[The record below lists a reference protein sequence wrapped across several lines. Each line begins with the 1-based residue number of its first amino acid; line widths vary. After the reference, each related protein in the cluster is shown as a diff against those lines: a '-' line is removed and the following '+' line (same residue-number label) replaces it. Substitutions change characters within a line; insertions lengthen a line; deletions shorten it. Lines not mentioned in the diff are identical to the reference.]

1 MAPDGGLVESGRV
14 DGLVSVLL
22 ASYNIHFGV
31 GADGISDLERI
42 AAEVDQADI
51 ICLQEVAQYVV
62 DDTDQF
68 QGLVGTLERFGVY
81 GSTLD
86 VAGPAD
92 HLTARGR
99 FGNAVLSRWPILT
112 TRTIPLPA
120 PPLADVFDPARCAVE
135 AVIDAPDGP
144 LRVASVHLS
153 HLSPERRLGQVA
165 RLLEEFEQSPT
176 AALAWSG
183 RNALADGRPAPLV
196 PVGGIM
202 CGDFN
207 MEPGEAG
214 YELIV
219 GEWMEGVGRLTR
231 AAGLV
236 DAFANEADRTPTYV
250 GMADSA
256 DTPLVIDHIF
266 HTTDLGVEEAWVAN
280 TATGSDHL
288 PVFVR
293 L

>member
-1 MAPDGGLVESGRV
+1 M
-14 DGLVSVLL
+14 SVLV

-31 GADGISDLERI
+31 GADGLSDLERI

-62 DDTDQF
+62 DHTDQF
-68 QGLVGTLERFGVY
+68 QALVDILELFGVY

-120 PPLADVFDPARCAVE
+120 PPLADMFDPARCAVE

-144 LRVASVHLS
+144 LRVVSVHLS
-153 HLSPERRLGQVA
+153 HLSAERRFGQVK
-165 RLLEEFEQSPT
+165 RLLEEFEQSPV

-183 RNALADGRPAPLV
+183 SNALSDGRPAPLV
-196 PVGGIM
+196 PVGGII

-231 AAGLV
+231 VGGLV
-236 DAFANEADRTPTYV
+236 DAFSGEADRIPTYV
-250 GMADSA
+250 GMAGA
-256 DTPLVIDHIF
+256 AATPLVIDHIF
-266 HTTDLGVEEAWVAN
+266 HTNDLGVEEAWVGSA
-280 TATGSDHL
+280 AIGSDHL
-288 PVFVR
+288 PIFVR